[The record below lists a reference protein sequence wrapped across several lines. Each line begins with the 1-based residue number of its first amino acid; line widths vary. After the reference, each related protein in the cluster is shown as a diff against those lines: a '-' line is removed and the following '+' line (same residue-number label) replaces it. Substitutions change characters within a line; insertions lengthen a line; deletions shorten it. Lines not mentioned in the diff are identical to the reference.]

1 MPPFIRG
8 VSFADAVRR
17 FRLIG
22 WQDHGQ
28 EGSHF
33 RMVHPNMPGVR
44 LNLPDHRRQDLDPAI
59 LGKNVED
66 AGLTTEQFASLRG
79 RGRRRN
85 AFLICREV
93 YGMED

>member
-8 VSFADAVRR
+8 VSFADAARR

-22 WQDHGQ
+22 WQDDGQ

-33 RMVHPNMPGVR
+33 RLVHPNMPGVR
-44 LNLPDHRRQDLDPAI
+44 LNLPDHMGQDLAPGT

-66 AGLTTEQFASLRG
+66 SGLTAEQFRQLTG
-79 RGRRRN
+79 NGHRRN
-85 AFLICREV
+85 AQRIRREV

>member
-8 VSFADAVRR
+8 VSFADAVGR

-22 WQDHGQ
+22 WQDDGQ

-33 RMVHPNMPGVR
+33 RMVHPNMPGVK
-44 LNLPDHRRQDLDPAI
+44 LNLPNHRGQDLAPAT

-66 AGLTTEQFASLRG
+66 AGLTERQFASLTG
-79 RGRRRN
+79 SGHRRN
-85 AFLICREV
+85 ARQIRRGV

>member
-22 WQDHGQ
+22 WQDDGQ

-33 RMVHPNMPGVR
+33 RLAHPNMPGVR
-44 LNLPDHRRQDLDPAI
+44 LNLPDHRGQDLAPAT
-59 LGKNVED
+59 LGKDVED
-66 AGLTTEQFASLRG
+66 AGLTAEQFARLTG
-79 RGRRRN
+79 GGRRRN
-85 AFLICREV
+85 AREIRRTV